1 MPSLINRSGS
11 IPFYGQVSWANFIDW
26 FVTICLVAIIASM
39 TTLLGGIR
47 AETHLKILPLYGAL
61 LFLHGLWVALT
72 INTSRRISL
81 IPVLFLPFIVWLVL
95 GNLLWNSVSWRGW
108 QSLIYVL
115 EGFLF
120 FWVFVNNV
128 RTRAHLAFIITAL
141 FTMSLVAALNGLYQF
156 FHNPASIVG
165 TLGGVTITLS
175 ELYHGQATG
184 TFADPNSFAVYVLIL
199 LPVAI
204 IATVVRRFP
213 YLLRALF
220 GYISIMLLACI
231 IFTQVLW
238 AIFTCIPVFS
248 LIAWLCFE
256 RSKVRI
262 YFALISST
270 LFLGLASAF
279 INLTP
284 SFAHNIES
292 SLVESIEGTR
302 LEVWVE
308 SLRIAASSPFSGKGA
323 GSFSS
328 ELEQSSRLSTVNY
341 WQTPHSDVI
350 QFILEHG
357 LIGVICLALPLWW
370 IISRA
375 YLRFK
380 QESVG
385 HRLKSRRGKWMP
397 MNRMFL
403 SMALSSVC
411 ILFFCCIISKVF
423 VLPAFLLIGALAVGI
438 LVKLSFTRTLIM
450 PQGHRVPYFCILVGL
465 FSGISFAVTG
475 RAVLAAQAH
484 EAIAAERLNQIVTK
498 RVHISGD
505 VALLDSIFSEFN
517 WATMLCPGHVDAW
530 VGLSVTQSLKVYQ
543 RPEEASQI
551 GLIAKEYALNA
562 TTLSQDYWRG
572 WAQLGVAYALCG
584 DYFYAENAFEK
595 ALELAPNNSNTN
607 YQWGS
612 FLSHFPERRAEAIS
626 AVQRSLE
633 INPENQEARRLR
645 QKLLLL

>member
-1 MPSLINRSGS
+1 MPSLIDKSRS
-11 IPFYGQVSWANFIDW
+11 IPFYGQFSWVNFIDW
-26 FVTICLVAIIASM
+26 LVTILLVAIIASM
-39 TTLLGGIR
+39 TIFLGGIR
-47 AETHLKILPLYGAL
+47 PETHLKILPLYGAL
-61 LFLHGLWVALT
+61 LFLHGIWLALT
-72 INTSRRISL
+72 INTSGRINL
-81 IPVLFLPFIVWLVL
+81 IPILFLPFITWLIL
-95 GNLLWNSVSWRGW
+95 GNLFWNSTSWRGW

-128 RTRAHLAFIITAL
+128 RSRSHLVFIIIAL
-141 FTMSLVAALNGLYQF
+141 LAISLIAVLNGFYQF
-156 FHNPASIVG
+156 FHNPASIAS
-165 TLGGVTITLS
+165 TLGGATVTLS
-175 ELYHGQATG
+175 KFYHGQATG
-184 TFADPNSFAVYVLIL
+184 TFADPNSLAVYLLIL
-199 LPVAI
+199 LPVTI
-204 IATVVRRFP
+204 ILTVVRRLPF
-213 YLLRALF
+213 LLRVLF
-220 GYISIMLLACI
+220 GYISVMFLTCL

-256 RSKVRI
+256 RSKVRV
-262 YFALISST
+262 YFALFSST

-302 LEVWVE
+302 LQVWLE
-308 SLRIAASSPFSGKGA
+308 SLRIAASSPFLGKGA

-328 ELEQSSRLSTVNY
+328 QLEQSSRLSTANY
-341 WQTPHSDVI
+341 WQTAHSDVI
-350 QFILEHG
+350 QFILEYG
-357 LIGVICLALPLWW
+357 IIGVICLGLPLWW
-370 IISRA
+370 VISRA

-385 HRLKSRRGKWMP
+385 HRLKGRRGKWMP

-403 SMALSSVC
+403 TMALSSVS
-411 ILFFCCIISKVF
+411 ILFFCCIMSKVF
-423 VLPAFLLIGALAVGI
+423 VLPAFLIIGALVVGV
-438 LVKLSFTRTLIM
+438 LVKLSFARTLIM
-450 PQGHRVPYFCILVGL
+450 PHGRRVTYFCILLAL
-465 FSGISFAVTG
+465 FSGISFDLSG
-475 RAVLAAQAH
+475 RVVLYAQAH
-484 EAIAAERLNQIVTK
+484 EAIAAERLNQIVAK

-505 VALLDSIFSEFN
+505 LALLDSIFSEFN
-517 WATMLCPGHVDAW
+517 WATILCPGHVDAW
-530 VGLSVTQSLKVYQ
+530 VGLSVAQSLKVHQ
-543 RPEEASQI
+543 RPEEASRI

-607 YQWGS
+607 FQWGA

>member
-1 MPSLINRSGS
+1 MPSLIDRSGS
-11 IPFYGQVSWANFIDW
+11 IPLYGQVSWANFIDW
-26 FVTICLVAIIASM
+26 LVTICLVAIIVLM

-47 AETHLKILPLYGAL
+47 PETHLKILPLYGAL
-61 LFLHGLWVALT
+61 LFLHGLWLVLT
-72 INTSRRISL
+72 KNNSRRISL
-81 IPVLFLPFIVWLVL
+81 IPILFLPFIVWLVL
-95 GNLLWNSVSWRGW
+95 GNLFWNSVSWRGW

-115 EGFLF
+115 EGFLY

-128 RTRAHLAFIITAL
+128 RSRSHLAFITIAL
-141 FTMSLVAALNGLYQF
+141 LTIGLASVLNGLYQF
-156 FHNPASIVG
+156 FHNPASIAG
-165 TLGGVTITLS
+165 TLGGATITLS
-175 ELYHGQATG
+175 ELYHGKATG
-184 TFADPNSFAVYVLIL
+184 TFADPNSLAVYLLIL
-199 LPVAI
+199 LPVSI
-204 IATVVRRFP
+204 VATVVRRFP
-213 YLLRALF
+213 LLLRALF
-220 GYISIMLLACI
+220 GYISVMFLACI
-231 IFTQVLW
+231 IFTQALW
-238 AIFTCIPVFS
+238 AIFTCIPIFS
-248 LIAWLCFE
+248 LIAWLCFV

-262 YFALISST
+262 YFALISAT

-308 SLRIAASSPFSGKGA
+308 SLRIAASSRFLGKGA

-328 ELEQSSRLSTVNY
+328 QLEQSSRLSTVNY
-341 WQTPHSDVI
+341 WQTPHSDII
-350 QFILEHG
+350 QFILEYG
-357 LIGVICLALPLWW
+357 IIGVICLALPLWW

-380 QESVG
+380 QEPVG
-385 HRLKSRRGKWMP
+385 HRLKGRRGKWMP
-397 MNRMFL
+397 INRMVL

-411 ILFFCCIISKVF
+411 ILFFCCIIGKVF
-423 VLPAFLLIGALAVGI
+423 VLPTFLLIGALAVGI
-438 LVKLSFTRTLIM
+438 LVKLSFNRTLIM
-450 PQGHRVPYFCILVGL
+450 PQGQRVPYFCILFCL
-465 FSGISFAVTG
+465 FFGISFALTG
-475 RAVLAAQAH
+475 RVVLDAQAH
-484 EAIAAERLNQIVTK
+484 EAVASERLNQIVAN

-505 VALLDSIFSEFN
+505 VALLDSIFSEFK

-530 VGLSVTQSLKVYQ
+530 VGLSVAQSLKVYQ
-543 RPEEASQI
+543 RPEEAPQI

-584 DYFYAENAFEK
+584 DHLCAENAFEK

-607 YQWGS
+607 YQWGA

-633 INPENQEARRLR
+633 INPENQVARRLR